1 MKLSTRSHY
10 GLRAMAELARSHGS
24 GPLSLTEIAEAEQLS
39 LAYLEQLI
47 ALLRRA
53 GLVTATR
60 GVRGG
65 YQLARD
71 PKLIT
76 VGDIV
81 RVLEGPLAPVECA
94 SEEGGSSCCDRE
106 TECSTREVWV
116 RMRESIAQ
124 VLDSTSLYDI
134 CHSTQQ
140 GTSLLDEQ
148 ENAYGRQDHLS

>member
-10 GLRAMAELARSHGS
+10 GLMAMAALARAYGK
-24 GPLSLTEIAEAEQLS
+24 GPLSLADIAEAEELS

-53 GLVTATR
+53 GLVLATR

-65 YQLARD
+65 YELARA
-71 PKLIT
+71 PQVIT

-94 SEEGGSSCCDRE
+94 SEEEGSSCCDRE
-106 TECSTREVWV
+106 TECATREVWV
-116 RMRESIAQ
+116 KMRESIAQ

-134 CHSTQQ
+134 CGSP
-140 GTSLLDEQ
+140 GAAS
-148 ENAYGRQDHLS
+148 R

>member
-10 GLRAMAELARSHGS
+10 GLRAMAELARSYGR

-53 GLVTATR
+53 GLVVATR
-60 GVRGG
+60 GVHGG
-65 YQLARD
+65 YQLSRD
-71 PKLIT
+71 PQLIS

-106 TECSTREVWV
+106 TECTTREVWV

-124 VLDSTSLYDI
+124 VLDSTSLHDI
-134 CHSTQQ
+134 CHSPRQSA
-140 GTSLLDEQ
+140 SLMDGQ
-148 ENAYGRQDHLS
+148 EDADGKQVHLS